1 MKTEYA
7 VYEHLKH
14 LGVSA
19 SLKGYKYLQ
28 LAVSLVLA
36 EPETMEAVTK
46 ALYPRVAQMCDS
58 TTSRV
63 ERAIRHAIEYVFGN
77 TDYDVLKKYF
87 GNTVSIRAGKLTNA
101 QFIAGLAEHIKM
113 EVLKND

>member
-1 MKTEYA
+1 MKTEYV

-14 LGVSA
+14 LGVPA

-28 LAVSLVLA
+28 LAVSLVLE
-36 EPETMEAVTK
+36 EPDIIEAVTK
-46 ALYPRVAQMCDS
+46 ALYPRVARMCDS

-63 ERAIRHAIEYVFGN
+63 ERSIRHAIEYVFSN
-77 TDYDVLKKYF
+77 TECDVLKKYF
-87 GNTVSIRAGKLTNA
+87 GNTISIRAGKLTNA